1 MPRLRAVDHRRGPTW
16 LLLALALGGLMLA
29 AGAYRSKWPELMDRV
44 KGRVI
49 RQYMLQSAGGP
60 YATTDQHLSSL
71 EIPQPAEAVLAA
83 LKHLPKDE
91 PIVFIIPPG
100 LPDPHL
106 IFYSISYLTWPRPFG
121 KLTCGESPGPLFL
134 SRTAGP
140 VKWLLFYRLN
150 VPADL
155 TPLARKIGPHL
166 ALVPVKELRDWR
178 SYCSPSGS

>member
-1 MPRLRAVDHRRGPTW
+1 MW
-16 LLLALALGGLMLA
+16 LLLALVLGGLMLA
-29 AGAYRSKWPELMDRV
+29 AGAYRSKWPALMNRV

-60 YATTDQHLSSL
+60 YATTDHHLRSL

-83 LKHLPKDE
+83 LKDLPQHE
-91 PIVFIIPPG
+91 SIVFIIPPD

-106 IFYSISYLTWPRPFG
+106 TFYTISYLTSPRPFG
-121 KLTCGESPGPLFL
+121 KLTCGESPSPIFL

-155 TPLARKIGPHL
+155 KPFARKIGPHL

>member
-1 MPRLRAVDHRRGPTW
+1 MW
-16 LLLALALGGLMLA
+16 LLLALALGGLTLA
-29 AGAYRSKWPELMDRV
+29 GGAYRSKWPELMKRV

-49 RQYMLQSAGGP
+49 RQYMLGSDGGP
-60 YATTDQHLSSL
+60 YATTDQHLRSL
-71 EIPQPAEAVLAA
+71 EIAQPAEAVLAA

-155 TPLARKIGPHL
+155 TPMARQIGPHL
-166 ALVPVKELRDWR
+166 ALVPVKELRDWG
-178 SYCSPSGS
+178 SYCSPSGY